1 MNPKLIL
8 DQLAS
13 TFTNPGTGRIHTYQ
27 TGASLAT
34 PKSEESK
41 NLAAIKRVR
50 KAAKRIHEQNL
61 REEHARAYYS
71 CTSK

>member
-27 TGASLAT
+27 IGASLAT
-34 PKSEESK
+34 PKSTERLK
-41 NLAAIKRVR
+41 LAV
-50 KAAKRIHEQNL
+50 AKRERKNAKRLHEQKL
-61 REEHARAYYS
+61 REERARA
-71 CTSK
+71 